1 MAKPMFYLSWVH
13 VTALG
18 FALLAGSILWFYFHE
33 WPAIKNWPGIDYH
46 LSVTRRL
53 ISFSG
58 LALFFGGLS
67 VGLWRAARRLL
78 RRLLS
83 RQRSVR

>member
-1 MAKPMFYLSWVH
+1 MAKPMFRLNWLH

-18 FALLAGSILWFYFHE
+18 FALLAGSSLWFYFHE
-33 WPAIKNWPGIDYH
+33 WPAIRDSPGIDYYP
-46 LSVTRRL
+46 SVARRL

-58 LALFFGGLS
+58 LALFLGGLG
-67 VGLWRAARRLL
+67 VGLWRAAGRLL
-78 RRLLS
+78 RRFLS